1 MLAGSVVAVGVC
13 ADATVASN
21 ADAAKPATIYLVNM
35 WFLPDMKLSGEN
47 TPLRR
52 PFQLPH
58 IFSAIKR
65 GDDWQVLWNIAP
77 VTRARQTVSS
87 IAASRN
93 SQRAIRTRPSTP
105 DVRSKGRTRLPTCD

>member
-1 MLAGSVVAVGVC
+1 MLARSVVAVGVC

-21 ADAAKPATIYLVNM
+21 ADAAKPATIYLVTM
-35 WFLPDMKLSGEN
+35 WFPLDMKLSEEN

-77 VTRARQTVSS
+77 VTRARQTVCG

-93 SQRAIRTRPSTP
+93 SQRAIRNRPSTAEN
-105 DVRSKGRTRLPTCD
+105 RA